1 MSVSRTFPASNQQ
14 REGNM
19 RRVSQAIA
27 AISASVVLMASG
39 AASAA
44 DLRVPVKAPPPVM
57 PPPFSWTGFYVG
69 GNLGGAWFH
78 GDVTDSMFG
87 LNFGNTNGNGV
98 FIGGGQVG
106 FNYQIDPFVLGV
118 EGDFDWAANN
128 NNATSGV
135 IVPGIGLA
143 HAFLVTG
150 NNRWVSTVAAR
161 FGYAVDHV
169 LFYGKAGGGWVG
181 ANSFTVTDLTSGVA
195 VTGSSNTTISGWLV
209 GGGLEWAFADNWSAK
224 FEYDYLGLGGRTFT
238 VPVGSPLLLVG
249 DTFTTG
255 NRNFQMAKVGLNYRF
270 NWGSPSSVTTRY

>member
-1 MSVSRTFPASNQQ
+1 
-14 REGNM
+14 M
-19 RRVSQAIA
+19 RKVSQAIA
-27 AISASVVLMASG
+27 AISVVVVAAG

-44 DLRVPVKAPPPVM
+44 DLRTPVKAPPP

-69 GNLGGAWFH
+69 GNVGGAWSH
-78 GDVTDSMFG
+78 GDVTDSIFG
-87 LNFGNTNGNGV
+87 LSFGNTNGNGV

-106 FNYQIDPFVLGV
+106 LNYQFNALVLGV

-128 NNATSGV
+128 NNTTSGV
-135 IVPGIGLA
+135 IVPGVGLG

-161 FGYAVDHV
+161 FGYAADRV

-181 ANSFTVTDLTSGVA
+181 ANSITVTDLTSSVS
-195 VTGSSNTTISGWLV
+195 VTGSSNNTISGWLV

-238 VPVGSPLLLVG
+238 IPVGSPLLLAG
-249 DTFTTG
+249 DIFTTG
-255 NRNFQMAKVGLNYRF
+255 NRNLQMAKVGLNYRF
-270 NWGSPSSVTTRY
+270 NAGSPSPVTTRY